1 MEEDGKS
8 LLIRIKNWQNL
19 YGVKRGN
26 FKAYKKFTNRRSKK
40 IRKKLNINFGRKFS
54 NEKYD
59 GNYIHP
65 VGLDTFD
72 QNRINAIV
80 ESILLQV
87 EKNYITY
94 QESKQQTSNLKTRI
108 VKKKLRKAL
117 KLIQQLMNN
126 FGEKIPKVKM
136 LELKVYEASIKSALY
151 LEHKNFREAKEQS
164 VFLLVILKQ
173 LMEIST
179 AVERA
184 QIEEIINSAQQ
195 TLRYCKFQLR
205 EFDSD
210 EQKDMLL
217 IMDRADI
224 SNILNK
230 FTDETDVTSRS
241 AAKIK
246 AFGSVIDVDD
256 KKLLN
261 IINKEDLLK
270 KSYASNS
277 EAQTREDIFWEIV
290 NNYEEGIK
298 ICHQYK
304 IDAGNNASLAKIW
317 DSIDDYFNFKKIAFL
332 MKRNF
337 KIFEN
342 HLKKQ
347 LQADKREEIRPQE
360 NAKLLENL
368 LSNIRKLLDLYSK
381 YGLKNYLLTFLEDYY
396 RLQKCYYISM
406 LYYNNKLYL
415 YSLSLN
421 IQEQKNMASLADT
434 IKGNCT
440 TILNE
445 AKEFDDE
452 FTMDNDN
459 SLQLLVSKNIEN
471 LDRIDAEFKILT
483 KQAKVAL
490 YDEQQSKMNELTES
504 IGTMNLKKKFD
515 KSSNMNCLLDL
526 VLENRASNIE
536 EYMDFIK
543 IPPYGSLVT
552 AKPIFLDLANDLINY
567 PAIDY
572 SLMEKKESEPEK
584 KKGFFG
590 RFWNK

>member
-54 NEKYD
+54 AEKY
-59 GNYIHP
+59 GENYIKP
-65 VGLDTFD
+65 VGLSTFD
-72 QNRINAIV
+72 QTRTNAIV

-87 EKNYITY
+87 EKNYINY
-94 QESKQQTSNLKTRI
+94 QESKQQTSNMKKRM

-117 KLIQQLMNN
+117 NLIQALMVN
-126 FGEKIPKVKM
+126 FGERINKTKM
-136 LELKVYEASIKSALY
+136 LELKVYEASIKSALS
-151 LEHKNFREAKEQS
+151 LEEKNFKEAKEQC
-164 VFLLVILKQ
+164 VFLLLVLKQ

-217 IMDRADI
+217 VMDRSDI
-224 SNILNK
+224 NDILNK
-230 FTDETDVTSRS
+230 FTDETDNTSRT
-241 AAKIK
+241 AKKIR
-246 AFGSVIDVDD
+246 AFGTAIDVDD

-261 IINKEDLLK
+261 ILNREELLK
-270 KSYASNS
+270 KSYMSNT
-277 EAQTREDIFWEIV
+277 EAQTKEDIFWEIV

-304 IDAGNNASLAKIW
+304 IEAGNNASLAKIW

-332 MKRNF
+332 MKRNL
-337 KIFEN
+337 KIFES

-347 LQADKREEIRPQE
+347 AQSQKKEDIRPQE

-368 LSNIRKLLDLYSK
+368 LGNIRKLLDLSSK
-381 YGLKNYLLTFLEDYY
+381 YGLKNHVLSFLEDYY
-396 RLQKCYYISM
+396 RIQKCYNISL
-406 LYYNNKLYL
+406 LYYDNKLYL

-421 IQEQKNMASLADT
+421 IQEQSNMQVLMDNVH
-434 IKGNCT
+434 GNVT
-440 TILNE
+440 AILNE
-445 AKEFDDE
+445 AKIFDDE
-452 FTMDNDN
+452 FTVDTDN
-459 SLQLLVSKNIEN
+459 SLQLLVSKNIEQIEKLN
-471 LDRIDAEFKILT
+471 QDFHVLT

-490 YDEQQSKMNELTES
+490 YDDQQSKINELTES
-504 IGTMNLKKKFD
+504 IGNINLKKKFD
-515 KSSNMNCLLDL
+515 KSSNMNCLMDL

-552 AKPIFLDLANDLINY
+552 AKPIFLDLTNDLINY
-567 PAIDY
+567 PAIDF
-572 SLMEKKESEPEK
+572 SLIESKPDEPEK
-584 KKGFFG
+584 KTGFFG